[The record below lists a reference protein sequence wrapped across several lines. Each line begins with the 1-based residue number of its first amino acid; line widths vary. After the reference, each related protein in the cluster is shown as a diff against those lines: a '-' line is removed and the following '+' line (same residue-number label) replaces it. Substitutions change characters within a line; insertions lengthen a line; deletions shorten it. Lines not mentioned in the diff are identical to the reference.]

1 MVIRGTVQHINPTSL
16 HKNPA
21 YTNVIVV
28 SGSVKT
34 VYVGG
39 QDSVDSSGTIV
50 GKGDFRA
57 QAEQVLNNV
66 QAALLAAGADLRH
79 VVKWNI
85 FILQGQDLRIG
96 LEAFQ
101 RAWGDRSNP
110 PTITGVFVSGLAH
123 PDFLLE
129 MDAIAVV
136 PDQE

>member
-1 MVIRGTVQHINPTSL
+1 VIRGTVQHINPTSL

-39 QDSVDSSGTIV
+39 QDSVDGSGTIV